1 MVKRQEIHLLPALP
15 SNWKNGEVK
24 GLRARGGYTVSIRWE
39 NGILQEA
46 VILPDN
52 SGTCSIRYGETVKQ
66 ITFKAGKAMKLTKD
80 L

>member
-1 MVKRQEIHLLPALP
+1 METLEELENSDVDLLV
-15 SNWKNGEVK
+15 SGEVK

-39 NGILQEA
+39 NGLLQEA

-66 ITFKAGKAMKLTKD
+66 ITFKAGNAMKLTKD